1 MITSKVSWFV
11 KLICYHQVHYEIK
24 DFLFHLFLYQQ
35 TTRFSSSSHRLSA
48 SGNPPLPI
56 HASSAQ
62 DCLVHQMTARGT
74 DFHRSVHFVSRKTHP
89 SDGRTSASYQLFEWC
104 LKGGKNLTVLSW
116 DVRSCSQVQD
126 LRGEP
131 SLDSGH
137 RGALQWSCPRTALP
151 APGTPRPA
159 CAQATVGRALLG
171 NVSFTRFWR
180 STRVLS
186 ALGR

>member
-89 SDGRTSASYQLFEWC
+89 SDGRTSASYQLFERC
-104 LKGGKNLTVLSW
+104 LKGGKNLTVFKLGCQVLQPSPGSQRRAQPGLRAQRGPSVILPTHDTASSGDTQISVRLGHGGTGSSW
-116 DVRSCSQVQD
+116 
-126 LRGEP
+126 
-131 SLDSGH
+131 
-137 RGALQWSCPRTALP
+137 
-151 APGTPRPA
+151 
-159 CAQATVGRALLG
+159 
-171 NVSFTRFWR
+171 
-180 STRVLS
+180 
-186 ALGR
+186 